1 MTDAQLFSS
10 CSKENCKKTEDINEN
25 ISIAIPNKQR
35 SCAAVNTPA
44 ACVNKAINQI
54 QDLEVKLEE
63 SFLQHEILYNLG
75 KLPWD
80 LDAKTVKETE
90 EICLSFS
97 TEVKAKQSLRW
108 KDIQSLKQKTS
119 AVVAEVIELISRL
132 ENERK
137 DAEEAL
143 EFEKQHRKKLYLNSD
158 KLSFWRLQQ
167 LPKAVQEEWEKCLQD
182 IIELQW
188 HFEEKNEQLQ
198 DALNQLT
205 KIEGANSVIV
215 KQINFMKKYSP
226 LLEEK
231 LCHEDDSMKEVK
243 ILFEEAK
250 AQYDTVHQKY
260 LEVQK
265 LHEETKE
272 ECEIKR
278 LYMREQI
285 EADETTLNQ
294 LRDELKETD
303 MLYTDINNKIHR
315 LREEILENE
324 NRLEEL
330 IKQEADI
337 EADLNSWRDKERR
350 LKLKISR
357 QESENRQLLDEFL
370 KNVKTVES
378 SKSNK
383 ESDLQK
389 LKDKLAHD
397 LQQFTNLQDEIQY
410 LKNENAGFMYKFRDS
425 AKRKMGY
432 QSEIQVLQKNIRRL
446 EEHLKKVNKDLYAA
460 ELAYDDAKT
469 KLDELNEGIGK
480 EKSRFKNLEENIKK
494 QIRDEISAWKLTQ
507 KRLKALQAELER
519 KKKEHEKLVEKMKSK
534 LKKYELLSAE
544 QAEILEKN
552 KDVHKEL
559 MEKIAELNQKIKELD
574 DDEETVNNELENKK
588 KCAQNLL
595 DDKKEKYL
603 GISSQFTKVN
613 EEIAH
618 LQKEIAKL
626 SALRKGQ
633 ESQIDSVEKSVV
645 MLREKYTKIKS
656 KEENTQRLVDFLYAR
671 LDAVRKKIKT
681 GNIIFDELL
690 WKRQNDLKIKK
701 ISLNDVLDENLRL
714 AREYQMLQICY
725 LNDKNQLMDFYDHK
739 SRAEAALR
747 DQQQLSQLQ
756 KKLHKLLVEYFK
768 LQALYNQAKL
778 GKLQAASH
786 ETVQKIL
793 AVKEGLSETVQNTN
807 TFLKSLTDGS
817 ST

>member
-1 MTDAQLFSS
+1 METGITNSRLQYAARAAEGREWQGRALKYKRQSES
-10 CSKENCKKTEDINEN
+10 CPYNYSGFFLETNEN
-25 ISIAIPNKQR
+25 ISIGIPNKQR

-63 SFLQHEILYNLG
+63 SFLQFFRTVLHSNIKMKLKLCILGNCAVTFNNTTCFLI
-75 KLPWD
+75 
-80 LDAKTVKETE
+80 E
-90 EICLSFS
+90 
-97 TEVKAKQSLRW
+97 
-108 KDIQSLKQKTS
+108 DIQSLKQKTA
-119 AVVAEVIELISRL
+119 AVVADVTELISRL

-167 LPKAVQEEWEKCLQD
+167 LPKAVQKEWEKCLQD

-205 KIEGANSVIV
+205 KIEAANSVMQ
-215 KQINFMKKYSP
+215 KQINFMKKCSP

-243 ILFEEAK
+243 TLFEEVKGNDRFDQLFKAK
-250 AQYDTVHQKY
+250 TQYDTVHQKY

-265 LHEETKE
+265 LHEEIKE
-272 ECEIKR
+272 ECETKR
-278 LYMREQI
+278 QYMFEQI

-303 MLYTDINNKIHR
+303 MFYADINNKIHG

-337 EADLNSWRDKERR
+337 KADLNSWRDK
-350 LKLKISR
+350 
-357 QESENRQLLDEFL
+357 
-370 KNVKTVES
+370 
-378 SKSNK
+378 KSNK

-389 LKDKLAHD
+389 LKDKLANN
-397 LQQFTNLQDEIQY
+397 LQQFTCLQNEIQY
-410 LKNENAGFMYKFRDS
+410 LKNENAGFTYKFRES
-425 AKRKMGY
+425 ARRKMEY

-446 EEHLKKVNKDLYAA
+446 EEHLKKVNKDLYGA

-469 KLDELNEGIGK
+469 KLEELNQGIVK

-507 KRLKALQAELER
+507 KRIKALQLELER
-519 KKKEHEKLVEKMKSK
+519 KKKEHDKLQEKVKNK

-544 QAEILEKN
+544 QVEILEKN
-552 KDVHKEL
+552 KDIYKEL
-559 MEKIAELNQKIKELD
+559 TEKVAELNQKIQELD
-574 DDEETVNNELENKK
+574 DKEENVKNELENKK
-588 KCAQNLL
+588 KYFQDLL

-613 EEIAH
+613 GEIAH

-626 SALRKGQ
+626 NTLRKGQ
-633 ESQIDSVEKSVV
+633 ENQVDNIEKSVV
-645 MLREKYTKIKS
+645 MLRFPSPLEDILRGAQFDSEK
-656 KEENTQRLVDFLYAR
+656 
-671 LDAVRKKIKT
+671 KT
-681 GNIIFDELL
+681 E
-690 WKRQNDLKIKK
+690 
-701 ISLNDVLDENLRL
+701 
-714 AREYQMLQICY
+714 
-725 LNDKNQLMDFYDHK
+725 
-739 SRAEAALR
+739 
-747 DQQQLSQLQ
+747 
-756 KKLHKLLVEYFK
+756 
-768 LQALYNQAKL
+768 
-778 GKLQAASH
+778 
-786 ETVQKIL
+786 
-793 AVKEGLSETVQNTN
+793 
-807 TFLKSLTDGS
+807 
-817 ST
+817 

>member
-1 MTDAQLFSS
+1 MTDAQLLSS

-25 ISIAIPNKQR
+25 ISIGIPNKQR

-44 ACVNKAINQI
+44 ACVNKAINLI

-63 SFLQHEILYNLG
+63 PFLQHNLG

-97 TEVKAKQSLRW
+97 TEVKAEQALHW
-108 KDIQSLKQKTS
+108 KNIQSLKEKTS
-119 AVVAEVIELISRL
+119 AVVAEVTELISRL
-132 ENERK
+132 EKERK

-167 LPKAVQEEWEKCLQD
+167 LPKAVQKEWEKCLQD

-205 KIEGANSVIV
+205 KIEGANSVIL

-243 ILFEEAK
+243 VLFEEAK

-265 LHEETKE
+265 LHEEIKE
-272 ECEIKR
+272 ECETKR
-278 LYMREQI
+278 LYMFEQI
-285 EADETTLNQ
+285 EADETTLNH

-303 MLYTDINNKIHR
+303 MFYADLNNKIHR

-330 IKQEADI
+330 IKQEADTK
-337 EADLNSWRDKERR
+337 ADLNSWRDKERR

-370 KNVKTVES
+370 KEVKIMES

-397 LQQFTNLQDEIQY
+397 LQQFTNLQNEIQY

-425 AKRKMGY
+425 ARRKMGY

-469 KLDELNEGIGK
+469 KLEELNEGIGK

-519 KKKEHEKLVEKMKSK
+519 KKKEHEKLMEKMKSK
-534 LKKYELLSAE
+534 LRKYEQLSAE

-552 KDVHKEL
+552 KDVLKEL
-559 MEKIAELNQKIKELD
+559 MEKIAELDQKIKELD
-574 DDEETVNNELENKK
+574 DKEENVKNELENKK
-588 KCAQNLL
+588 KCAQKLL

-626 SALRKGQ
+626 NALRKGQ
-633 ESQIDSVEKSVV
+633 ENQVDNIEKSVV
-645 MLREKYTKIKS
+645 ILREKYTKIKS
-656 KEENTQRLVDFLYAR
+656 KEDNTQRLVDFLHAR
-671 LDAVRKKIKT
+671 LDAVRKKIT
-681 GNIIFDELL
+681 TDNRIFDELL
-690 WKRQNDLKIKK
+690 WNRQNDLKIKK
-701 ISLNDVLDENLRL
+701 ISLDDVLDENLRL

-739 SRAEAALR
+739 GRAEAALW

-768 LQALYNQAKL
+768 LQAFYNQAKL

-786 ETVQKIL
+786 EIVQKIL
-793 AVKEGLSETVQNTN
+793 AVKGGLSETVQNTN

>member
-1 MTDAQLFSS
+1 MTDAQLFSP
-10 CSKENCKKTEDINEN
+10 CSKENCKETEDINEN
-25 ISIAIPNKQR
+25 ISIGIPNKQR

-44 ACVNKAINQI
+44 SCVNKVINQV

-63 SFLQHEILYNLG
+63 SFLQHEVLYNLE
-75 KLPWD
+75 KLPRD

-90 EICLSFS
+90 
-97 TEVKAKQSLRW
+97 VKAEQSLHW

-119 AVVAEVIELISRL
+119 AVVAEVTELISRL

-143 EFEKQHRKKLYLNSD
+143 EFEKQQRKKLYLNSD

-167 LPKAVQEEWEKCLQD
+167 LPKAVQKEWEKCLQD

-188 HFEEKNEQLQ
+188 HFEEKNEQLH

-205 KIEGANSVIV
+205 KIEGANSVII

-231 LCHEDDSMKEVK
+231 LCHEDESIKEVK
-243 ILFEEAK
+243 ILFDEAK

-260 LEVQK
+260 LEVQMF
-265 LHEETKE
+265 HEEVKE

-278 LYMREQI
+278 QYMFQQI
-285 EADETTLNQ
+285 EADETTIKQ

-303 MLYTDINNKIHR
+303 RLYADINNKIHQ

-324 NRLEEL
+324 KRLEEL
-330 IKQEADI
+330 IKQEADAK
-337 EADLNSWRDKERR
+337 ADLNSWRDKERR
-350 LKLKISR
+350 LRLKNSI
-357 QESENRQLLDEFL
+357 QESENKQLLDEFL
-370 KNVKTVES
+370 KEMKSMEN

-383 ESDLQK
+383 EYDLQK

-397 LQQFTNLQDEIQY
+397 LQEFTSLQNEIQD
-410 LKNENAGFMYKFRDS
+410 LKNENAGFMYKFRDT
-425 AKRKMGY
+425 ARRKMGY

-446 EEHLKKVNKDLYAA
+446 EEHLKKVNKELYAA

-469 KLDELNEGIGK
+469 KLEDLSEGIAK

-507 KRLKALQAELER
+507 KRIKALEAELER
-519 KKKEHEKLVEKMKSK
+519 KQREHKKLKEKIRSK
-534 LKKYELLSAE
+534 LEKYEQLSAE
-544 QAEILEKN
+544 QVEILEKN
-552 KDVHKEL
+552 TNLHKEL
-559 MEKIAELNQKIKELD
+559 IEKIAELTEKIKELD
-574 DDEETVNNELENKK
+574 DKEGNVKNQLENKK
-588 KCAQNLL
+588 KYAQNLL
-595 DDKKEKYL
+595 DDKKEKYF

-613 EEIAH
+613 KEIVH

-633 ESQIDSVEKSVV
+633 ENQVENIEKSVIT
-645 MLREKYTKIKS
+645 LREKYTKIKS
-656 KEENTQRLVDFLYAR
+656 KEENIRRLVDFLHAR
-671 LDAVRKKIKT
+671 LDTVRKKTKT
-681 GNIIFDELL
+681 DNRILDQLL
-690 WKRQNDLKIKK
+690 WTRQNDLKIKK
-701 ISLNDVLDENLRL
+701 ISLDDILDENLRL

-739 SRAEAALR
+739 DRAKAVLR
-747 DQQQLSQLQ
+747 DQQELSQLQ
-756 KKLHKLLVEYFK
+756 KKLHRLVVEYFK

-778 GKLQAASH
+778 GKLQGASH
-786 ETVQKIL
+786 ESVQKIL
-793 AVKEGLSETVQNTN
+793 AVKGRLSETVQNTN

>member
-1 MTDAQLFSS
+1 METGITKS
-10 CSKENCKKTEDINEN
+10 
-25 ISIAIPNKQR
+25 R
-35 SCAAVNTPA
+35 
-44 ACVNKAINQI
+44 
-54 QDLEVKLEE
+54 
-63 SFLQHEILYNLG
+63 LQHTTWAAERRERQGRAYKYKRQKPIVAGEYHRGESRKLAMGDRIPSGNGRPRIKSGSWLVAIDG
-75 KLPWD
+75 KGPGSPELESSAHVTVVAGNEPARVPKQEPGWERRSKTIMLTYIPRD

-97 TEVKAKQSLRW
+97 PEGKDEQSLRW

-167 LPKAVQEEWEKCLQD
+167 LPKAVQKEWEKCLQD

-198 DALNQLT
+198 DALTQLT
-205 KIEGANSVIV
+205 KIEGANSVIQ

-231 LCHEDDSMKEVK
+231 LCHEDDSMKGVK
-243 ILFEEAK
+243 ILFEEAR
-250 AQYDTVHQKY
+250 AQYATVHQKY

-265 LHEETKE
+265 LHEEIKE
-272 ECEIKR
+272 ECGKKR
-278 LYMREQI
+278 LYMFEQI
-285 EADETTLNQ
+285 EADEATLNQ

-303 MLYTDINNKIHR
+303 EFYADINNKIHR

-324 NRLEEL
+324 NLLEEL

-337 EADLNSWRDKERR
+337 RADLNSWRDKERH
-350 LKLKISR
+350 LKFKISR
-357 QESENRQLLDEFL
+357 QQSDNKQLLDEFL
-370 KNVKTVES
+370 KEMEVIES
-378 SKSNK
+378 SKCNK
-383 ESDLQK
+383 EYDLQK
-389 LKDKLAHD
+389 LKDKLANN
-397 LQQFTNLQDEIQY
+397 LQQFTSLQNEIQY
-410 LKNENAGFMYKFRDS
+410 LKNENAGFMFKFRDS
-425 AKRKMGY
+425 ARRKMEY

-460 ELAYDDAKT
+460 EMAYDDAKT
-469 KLDELNEGIGK
+469 KLEDVTEGIVK

-494 QIRDEISAWKLTQ
+494 QIRDEISAWRLTQ
-507 KRLKALQAELER
+507 KRIIALQAELER
-519 KKKEHEKLVEKMKSK
+519 KKKEHSKLEEKMKSK

-544 QAEILEKN
+544 QIEILEKN
-552 KDVHKEL
+552 KDVLKEL
-559 MEKIAELNQKIKELD
+559 LEKIAELNQKIKELD
-574 DDEETVNNELENKK
+574 DKEENVKNELENKK
-588 KCAQNLL
+588 KYVKNLL

-633 ESQIDSVEKSVV
+633 ENQVDNTEKCVV

-671 LDAVRKKIKT
+671 LDAVKKKIKT
-681 GNIIFDELL
+681 DNRIFDEQL
-690 WKRQNDLKIKK
+690 WKRENDLKIKK
-701 ISLNDVLDENLRL
+701 VFLEGKMLANISIFSPPERKALKDGEGEGIRCVIAFLDFVNR
-714 AREYQMLQICY
+714 
-725 LNDKNQLMDFYDHK
+725 
-739 SRAEAALR
+739 S
-747 DQQQLSQLQ
+747 
-756 KKLHKLLVEYFK
+756 
-768 LQALYNQAKL
+768 
-778 GKLQAASH
+778 
-786 ETVQKIL
+786 TV
-793 AVKEGLSETVQNTN
+793 
-807 TFLKSLTDGS
+807 
-817 ST
+817 

>member
-595 DDKKEKYL
+595 DDKK
-603 GISSQFTKVN
+603 
-613 EEIAH
+613 
-618 LQKEIAKL
+618 
-626 SALRKGQ
+626 
-633 ESQIDSVEKSVV
+633 
-645 MLREKYTKIKS
+645 
-656 KEENTQRLVDFLYAR
+656 
-671 LDAVRKKIKT
+671 
-681 GNIIFDELL
+681 
-690 WKRQNDLKIKK
+690 

>member
-559 MEKIAELNQKIKELD
+559 ME
-574 DDEETVNNELENKK
+574 
-588 KCAQNLL
+588 
-595 DDKKEKYL
+595 
-603 GISSQFTKVN
+603 
-613 EEIAH
+613 
-618 LQKEIAKL
+618 
-626 SALRKGQ
+626 
-633 ESQIDSVEKSVV
+633 
-645 MLREKYTKIKS
+645 
-656 KEENTQRLVDFLYAR
+656 
-671 LDAVRKKIKT
+671 
-681 GNIIFDELL
+681 
-690 WKRQNDLKIKK
+690 

>member
-10 CSKENCKKTEDINEN
+10 CSKEISKTPEDINEN
-25 ISIAIPNKQR
+25 ISVGIPNKQR

-44 ACVNKAINQI
+44 ACVNKAINLI

-63 SFLQHEILYNLG
+63 SFLQHEILYNLK

-80 LDAKTVKETE
+80 LDARTVKETE

-97 TEVKAKQSLRW
+97 TEGKAEQSLHW

-119 AVVAEVIELISRL
+119 TVVAEVIELISRL

-143 EFEKQHRKKLYLNSD
+143 ECEKQHRKKLYLNSD

-167 LPKAVQEEWEKCLQD
+167 LPKAVQKEWEKCLQD

-198 DALNQLT
+198 DAQNQLT
-205 KIEGANSVIV
+205 KIEGANSVIQ

-243 ILFEEAK
+243 ILFEEASV
-250 AQYDTVHQKY
+250 QYATVHQKY
-260 LEVQK
+260 LEVQM
-265 LHEETKE
+265 LHEEIKE
-272 ECEIKR
+272 ECEAKR
-278 LYMREQI
+278 LYMFEQI

-303 MLYTDINNKIHR
+303 EFYADTNNKIHR

-324 NRLEEL
+324 NHLAEL
-330 IKQEADI
+330 IKQEADTRT
-337 EADLNSWRDKERR
+337 DLNSWRDKERR

-357 QESENRQLLDEFL
+357 QESENKQLLDEFL
-370 KNVKTVES
+370 KEMKVMEG

-383 ESDLQK
+383 EYDLQK
-389 LKDKLAHD
+389 LKDKLAND
-397 LQQFTNLQDEIQY
+397 LQQFTSLQNEIQY
-410 LKNENAGFMYKFRDS
+410 LKNENAEFMFKFRDS
-425 AKRKMGY
+425 ARRKMGY

-460 ELAYDDAKT
+460 EMAYDDAKT
-469 KLDELNEGIGK
+469 KLEDLNEGIVK

-507 KRLKALQAELER
+507 KRIKALQAELER
-519 KKKEHEKLVEKMKSK
+519 KKKEHSKLEEKMKSK
-534 LKKYELLSAE
+534 LKKYELHSAE
-544 QAEILEKN
+544 QIEILEKN
-552 KDVHKEL
+552 KDVLKEL
-559 MEKIAELNQKIKELD
+559 LEKIAELNQKIKELD
-574 DDEETVNNELENKK
+574 DKEGNVKNELENKK
-588 KCAQNLL
+588 KNVKDLL
-595 DDKKEKYL
+595 DDKKVNIEKY
-603 GISSQFTKVN
+603 
-613 EEIAH
+613 A
-618 LQKEIAKL
+618 
-626 SALRKGQ
+626 
-633 ESQIDSVEKSVV
+633 
-645 MLREKYTKIKS
+645 KIKS

-671 LDAVRKKIKT
+671 LDAVKKKIKT
-681 GNIIFDELL
+681 DNRIFDEQL

-701 ISLNDVLDENLRL
+701 ISLDDVLDENLRL

-739 SRAEAALR
+739 ERAEAALR

-756 KKLHKLLVEYFK
+756 KKLHRLLVEYFK
-768 LQALYNQAKL
+768 LHALYNQAKL

-786 ETVQKIL
+786 ESVQKIL
-793 AVKEGLSETVQNTN
+793 AVKGGLLETVQNTDI
-807 TFLKSLTDGS
+807 FLKSLTDGL

>member
-10 CSKENCKKTEDINEN
+10 CSKEISKTPEDINEN
-25 ISIAIPNKQR
+25 ISVGIPNKQR

-44 ACVNKAINQI
+44 ACVNKAINLI

-63 SFLQHEILYNLG
+63 SFLQHEILYNLK

-97 TEVKAKQSLRW
+97 TEGKAEQSLHW

-119 AVVAEVIELISRL
+119 TIVAEVIELISRL

-167 LPKAVQEEWEKCLQD
+167 LPKAVQKEWEKCLQD

-198 DALNQLT
+198 DAQNQLT
-205 KIEGANSVIV
+205 KIEGANSVIQ

-243 ILFEEAK
+243 ILFEEASV
-250 AQYDTVHQKY
+250 QYATVHQKY
-260 LEVQK
+260 LEVLK
-265 LHEETKE
+265 LHEEIKE
-272 ECEIKR
+272 ECEAKR
-278 LYMREQI
+278 LYMFEQI

-303 MLYTDINNKIHR
+303 ELYADINNKIHR

-324 NRLEEL
+324 NHLEEL
-330 IKQEADI
+330 IKQEADTRT
-337 EADLNSWRDKERR
+337 DLNSWRDKERR

-357 QESENRQLLDEFL
+357 QESENKQLLDEFL
-370 KNVKTVES
+370 KEIKVMES

-383 ESDLQK
+383 EYDLQK
-389 LKDKLAHD
+389 LKDKLAND
-397 LQQFTNLQDEIQY
+397 LQQFTSLQNEIQY
-410 LKNENAGFMYKFRDS
+410 LKNENAGFMFKFRDS
-425 AKRKMGY
+425 ARRKMGY

-446 EEHLKKVNKDLYAA
+446 EEHLKKVNKDLYVA
-460 ELAYDDAKT
+460 EMAYDDAKT
-469 KLDELNEGIGK
+469 KLEDLNEGIVK

-507 KRLKALQAELER
+507 KRIKALQAELER
-519 KKKEHEKLVEKMKSK
+519 KKKEHNKLEEKMKSK

-544 QAEILEKN
+544 QIEILEKN
-552 KDVHKEL
+552 KDVLKEL
-559 MEKIAELNQKIKELD
+559 LEKIAELNQKIKELD
-574 DDEETVNNELENKK
+574 DKEENVKNELENKK
-588 KCAQNLL
+588 KYVKNLL

-618 LQKEIAKL
+618 FQKEIAKL
-626 SALRKGQ
+626 NALRKGHENQ
-633 ESQIDSVEKSVV
+633 VDNIEKCVV
-645 MLREKYTKIKS
+645 ILREKYTKIKS

-671 LDAVRKKIKT
+671 LDAVKKKIKT
-681 GNIIFDELL
+681 DNRIFDEQQ

-701 ISLNDVLDENLRL
+701 ISLDDVLDENLRL

-739 SRAEAALR
+739 ERAEAALR
-747 DQQQLSQLQ
+747 DQQQGG
-756 KKLHKLLVEYFK
+756 LL
-768 LQALYNQAKL
+768 
-778 GKLQAASH
+778 
-786 ETVQKIL
+786 
-793 AVKEGLSETVQNTN
+793 ETVQNTDI
-807 TFLKSLTDGS
+807 FLKSLTDGL

>member
-10 CSKENCKKTEDINEN
+10 YSKENCIKTEETNEN
-25 ISIAIPNKQR
+25 ISIGIPNKQR

-80 LDAKTVKETE
+80 LDVNTVKETE
-90 EICLSFS
+90 GICLPFS
-97 TEVKAKQSLRW
+97 TEVKAEHSLHW
-108 KDIQSLKQKTS
+108 KDIQSLKQKTA
-119 AVVAEVIELISRL
+119 AVVADVTELISRL

-167 LPKAVQEEWEKCLQD
+167 LPKAVQKEWEKCLQD

-205 KIEGANSVIV
+205 KIEAANSVMQ
-215 KQINFMKKYSP
+215 KQINFMKKCSP

-243 ILFEEAK
+243 TLFEEAK
-250 AQYDTVHQKY
+250 TQYDTVHQKY

-265 LHEETKE
+265 LHEEIKE
-272 ECEIKR
+272 ECETKR
-278 LYMREQI
+278 QYMFEQI

-303 MLYTDINNKIHR
+303 MFYADINNKIHG

-337 EADLNSWRDKERR
+337 KADLYSWRDKEMR

-357 QESENRQLLDEFL
+357 QENENKQLMDELFAEM
-370 KNVKTVES
+370 KTMEN
-378 SKSNK
+378 SKSSK

-389 LKDKLAHD
+389 LKDKLANN
-397 LQQFTNLQDEIQY
+397 LQQFTCLQNEIQY
-410 LKNENAGFMYKFRDS
+410 LKNENAGFTYKFRES
-425 AKRKMGY
+425 ARRKMEY

-446 EEHLKKVNKDLYAA
+446 EEHLKKVNKDLYGA

-469 KLDELNEGIGK
+469 KLEELNQGIIK

-507 KRLKALQAELER
+507 KRIKALQLELER
-519 KKKEHEKLVEKMKSK
+519 KKKEHDKLQEKVKNK

-544 QAEILEKN
+544 QVEILEKN
-552 KDVHKEL
+552 KDIYKEL
-559 MEKIAELNQKIKELD
+559 TEKVAELNQKIQELD
-574 DDEETVNNELENKK
+574 DKEENVKNELENKK
-588 KCAQNLL
+588 KYFQGLL

-613 EEIAH
+613 GEIAH

-626 SALRKGQ
+626 NTLRKGQ
-633 ESQIDSVEKSVV
+633 ENQVDNIEKSVV

-656 KEENTQRLVDFLYAR
+656 KEENTQRLVDFLHAR
-671 LDAVRKKIKT
+671 LDAVKKKIKID
-681 GNIIFDELL
+681 NRIFDGLL
-690 WKRQNDLKIKK
+690 WNRQNDLKIKK
-701 ISLNDVLDENLRL
+701 IFLDDVLDENLRL

-725 LNDKNQLMDFYDHK
+725 LNDKNHLMDFYEHK
-739 SRAEAALR
+739 DRAEAALW
-747 DQQQLSQLQ
+747 DQKQLSQLQ
-756 KKLHKLLVEYFK
+756 KKLHRVLVEYFK
-768 LQALYNQAKL
+768 LQAFYNQAKL
-778 GKLQAASH
+778 GRLQAASR

-793 AVKEGLSETVQNTN
+793 ALKETWRRP
-807 TFLKSLTDGS
+807 
-817 ST
+817 

>member
-1 MTDAQLFSS
+1 MTDAQLFSP
-10 CSKENCKKTEDINEN
+10 CSKENCKETEDINEN
-25 ISIAIPNKQR
+25 ISIGIPNKQR

-44 ACVNKAINQI
+44 SCVNKVINQV

-63 SFLQHEILYNLG
+63 SFLQHEVLYNLE
-75 KLPWD
+75 KLPRD

-90 EICLSFS
+90 
-97 TEVKAKQSLRW
+97 VKAEQSLHW

-119 AVVAEVIELISRL
+119 AVVAEVTELISRL

-143 EFEKQHRKKLYLNSD
+143 EFEKQQRKKLYLNSD

-167 LPKAVQEEWEKCLQD
+167 LPKAVQKEWEKCLQD

-188 HFEEKNEQLQ
+188 HFEEKNEQLH

-205 KIEGANSVIV
+205 KIEGANSVII

-231 LCHEDDSMKEVK
+231 LCHEDESIKEVK
-243 ILFEEAK
+243 ILFDEAK

-260 LEVQK
+260 LEVQMF
-265 LHEETKE
+265 HEEVKE

-278 LYMREQI
+278 QYMFQQI
-285 EADETTLNQ
+285 EADETTIKQ

-303 MLYTDINNKIHR
+303 RLYADINNKIHQ

-324 NRLEEL
+324 KRLEEL
-330 IKQEADI
+330 IKQEADAK
-337 EADLNSWRDKERR
+337 ADLNSWRDKERR
-350 LKLKISR
+350 LRLKNSI
-357 QESENRQLLDEFL
+357 QESENKQLLDEFL
-370 KNVKTVES
+370 KEMKSMEN

-383 ESDLQK
+383 EYDLQK

-397 LQQFTNLQDEIQY
+397 LQEFTSLQNEIQD
-410 LKNENAGFMYKFRDS
+410 LKNENAGFMYKFRDT
-425 AKRKMGY
+425 ARRKMGY

-446 EEHLKKVNKDLYAA
+446 EEHLKKVNKELYAA

-469 KLDELNEGIGK
+469 KLEDLSEGIAK

-507 KRLKALQAELER
+507 KRIKALEAELER
-519 KKKEHEKLVEKMKSK
+519 KQREHKKLKEKIRSK
-534 LKKYELLSAE
+534 LEKYEQLSAE
-544 QAEILEKN
+544 QVEILEKN
-552 KDVHKEL
+552 TNLHKEL
-559 MEKIAELNQKIKELD
+559 IEKIAELTEKIKELD
-574 DDEETVNNELENKK
+574 DKEGNVKNQLENKK
-588 KCAQNLL
+588 KYAQNLL
-595 DDKKEKYL
+595 DDKKEKYF

-613 EEIAH
+613 KEIVH

-633 ESQIDSVEKSVV
+633 ENQVENIEKSVIT
-645 MLREKYTKIKS
+645 LREKYTKIKS
-656 KEENTQRLVDFLYAR
+656 KEENIRRLVDFLHAR
-671 LDAVRKKIKT
+671 LDTVRKKTKT
-681 GNIIFDELL
+681 DNRILDQLL
-690 WKRQNDLKIKK
+690 WTRQNDLKIKK
-701 ISLNDVLDENLRL
+701 
-714 AREYQMLQICY
+714 
-725 LNDKNQLMDFYDHK
+725 
-739 SRAEAALR
+739 
-747 DQQQLSQLQ
+747 LSQLQ
-756 KKLHKLLVEYFK
+756 KKLHRLVVEYFK

-778 GKLQAASH
+778 GKLQGASH
-786 ETVQKIL
+786 ESVQKIL
-793 AVKEGLSETVQNTN
+793 AVKGRLSETVQNTN